1 MRAEACPGPTS
12 WAFYLDTSDSA
23 RTDQDMS
30 IHLYLRARMAKL
42 RTVEKALL
50 KEMAMIADEAGERI
64 YPSVATLAAYLG
76 VSRRTVQNA
85 LRSLQRGGWIAAAGS
100 KRGGAGFTT
109 CYRINLEALPASAQE
124 LHPSPEKGAA
134 DARGSASPAK
144 KGAAR
149 AQMGAARTPNRLER
163 QNRQE
168 TDGYPF
174 SKMLV
179 RALRRRKT
187 MGGQCAIEAEEEL
200 KRLGFTL
207 VAPKPGSPEAE
218 AEECRIEEMM
228 SRA

>member
-1 MRAEACPGPTS
+1 
-12 WAFYLDTSDSA
+12 
-23 RTDQDMS
+23 MS

-76 VSRRTVQNA
+76 VSKRTVQNA
-85 LRSLQRGGWIAAAGS
+85 LRSLQRGGWIAPAGS

-109 CYRINLEALPASAQE
+109 CYRIQVDALPERAQD

-134 DARGSASPAK
+134 DAREGAVHAR
-144 KGAAR
+144 KGAAI
-149 AQMGAARTPNRLER
+149 AQKGAASAPNRLER

-179 RALRRRKT
+179 RALRRRTT
-187 MGGQCAIEAEEEL
+187 MGGQGAIEAGEDLE
-200 KRLGFTL
+200 RLGFAL
-207 VAPKPGSPEAE
+207 VAPEPGSAEAE
-218 AEECRIEEMM
+218 AEERRIEEMM
-228 SRA
+228 SRS